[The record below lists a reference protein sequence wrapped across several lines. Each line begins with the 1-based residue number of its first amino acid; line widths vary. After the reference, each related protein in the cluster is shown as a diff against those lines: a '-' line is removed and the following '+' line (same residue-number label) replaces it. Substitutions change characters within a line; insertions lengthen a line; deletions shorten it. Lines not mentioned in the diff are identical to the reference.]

1 MQAGQSV
8 KINTGA
14 KTPLNGEDY
23 WETAKFLGWWNQAD
37 QICEVQIG
45 EPEKVG
51 YRVIHI
57 HRHFVRE
64 FRQLEIDENGECPA
78 INEMVQ
84 RDIPKISESLTN
96 ALAKLLPNTPF
107 AIESNTVVVAYN
119 GSLTMEPVIVETR
132 SIGAFIESPGWSV
145 TVWRQHPATRNQ
157 PEDVSDC
164 VVGKYTHYGQAVQ
177 KFIETLFLMQSEDY
191 WDNQA
196 DLALIEQW
204 EQTHDIIG

>member
-84 RDIPKISESLTN
+84 RDIPKISE
-96 ALAKLLPNTPF
+96 F
-107 AIESNTVVVAYN
+107 AFA
-119 GSLTMEPVIVETR
+119 
-132 SIGAFIESPGWSV
+132 W
-145 TVWRQHPATRNQ
+145 
-157 PEDVSDC
+157 
-164 VVGKYTHYGQAVQ
+164 
-177 KFIETLFLMQSEDY
+177 
-191 WDNQA
+191 
-196 DLALIEQW
+196 W
-204 EQTHDIIG
+204 EKWKTWPLWQGCWFYPTT